1 MYRPWRR
8 TIPTLA
14 LPETPTRATAGTDRL
29 PTSCVLSAIRR
40 PPRIAVIQVSRTTHP
55 VVACLRRFEAYRLSQ
70 DCRVSFMSIDN
81 TDLTNCLYSL
91 ADLPPQP
98 NASQGN
104 EGSSGSTAGGGLNG
118 GQIAG
123 IVVGS
128 VIGGL
133 LVSRHPARTCV
144 IVELKGGLLRSSS
157 SWDCYSGSWRSVGSF
172 RFAVTVDANNNDIRN
187 LGRSNTARH
196 LPKSIRLPN
205 SMTPPCWVIIPVRS
219 LLRRMAV

>member
-1 MYRPWRR
+1 MYQLDSEYSILISACSVGNIAHIHSHWFRLYRPSRR

-14 LPETPTRATAGTDRL
+14 LPETPTRATAGTGHL
-29 PTSCVLSAIRR
+29 PISCVLSATRQS
-40 PPRIAVIQVSRTTHP
+40 PKIAVIQVSPTIHP
-55 VVACLRRFEAYRLSQ
+55 VPSRLIDFEANRLIQ
-70 DCRVSFMSIDN
+70 GRLVSVMSIDN

-104 EGSSGSTAGGGLNG
+104 EGNSGSTAGGGLSG

-133 LVSRHPARTCV
+133 LVS
-144 IVELKGGLLRSSS
+144 
-157 SWDCYSGSWRSVGSF
+157 
-172 RFAVTVDANNNDIRN
+172 
-187 LGRSNTARH
+187 
-196 LPKSIRLPN
+196 
-205 SMTPPCWVIIPVRS
+205 
-219 LLRRMAV
+219 